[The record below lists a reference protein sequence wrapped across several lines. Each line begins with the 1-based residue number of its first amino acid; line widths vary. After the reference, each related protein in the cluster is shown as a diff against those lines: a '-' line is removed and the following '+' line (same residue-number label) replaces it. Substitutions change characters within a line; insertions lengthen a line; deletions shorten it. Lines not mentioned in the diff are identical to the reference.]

1 MKQRCSFLFLI
12 AVLASSLAAVR
23 SADESLADLIA
34 ADGQFSTLQMLASA
48 VGLRD
53 MLAAEGP
60 MTLFAPVDEA
70 FAELPGF
77 VLAWLQ
83 DNPAALGELL
93 LLHVVEGAW
102 ASADLAARE
111 RVGALDISAGE
122 AGLMVNDASVVAADM
137 RAGNGL
143 LHAIDRVLLPQ
154 QELEVVVP
162 AFMEGSI
169 VSAGSS
175 TVFLL
180 SAAIAA
186 RFHHEGYRGGN
197 VTVYSIGTGAGF
209 ERFCGEGITDI
220 ANASRPIK
228 DSERENC
235 QAIGRDVFPLRVSMD
250 VLVVI
255 INSDNGFVDNLT
267 REQLAR
273 LFSTADT
280 WQDVNPDWPAAPIER
295 FIPGTDSG
303 TFEYFVEEFF
313 DKDQAPILDAARTS
327 LSKDNNLLLRAVAN
341 SPNAVGFLGYAFYAA
356 NRHRL
361 NAVPLEGVV
370 PQGSSVHDGSYPLS
384 RPLYL
389 YTAPEVIAQRP
400 QVGEFLSYYL
410 TVVNEEVAAVGYF
423 AMNAH
428 ELNRSRLLL
437 KAAGAS

>member
-1 MKQRCSFLFLI
+1 MKQRCRLLFLI

-48 VGLRD
+48 VGLLD

-111 RVGALDISAGE
+111 RVGALDISASE

-137 RAGNGL
+137 LAGNGL
-143 LHAIDRVLLPQ
+143 LHAIDRVLLPE

-180 SAAIAA
+180 SAAI
-186 RFHHEGYRGGN
+186 
-197 VTVYSIGTGAGF
+197 
-209 ERFCGEGITDI
+209 
-220 ANASRPIK
+220 
-228 DSERENC
+228 
-235 QAIGRDVFPLRVSMD
+235 GRALPS
-250 VLVVI
+250 
-255 INSDNGFVDNLT
+255 
-267 REQLAR
+267 
-273 LFSTADT
+273 
-280 WQDVNPDWPAAPIER
+280 
-295 FIPGTDSG
+295 
-303 TFEYFVEEFF
+303 
-313 DKDQAPILDAARTS
+313 
-327 LSKDNNLLLRAVAN
+327 
-341 SPNAVGFLGYAFYAA
+341 
-356 NRHRL
+356 
-361 NAVPLEGVV
+361 
-370 PQGSSVHDGSYPLS
+370 
-384 RPLYL
+384 
-389 YTAPEVIAQRP
+389 
-400 QVGEFLSYYL
+400 
-410 TVVNEEVAAVGYF
+410 
-423 AMNAH
+423 
-428 ELNRSRLLL
+428 
-437 KAAGAS
+437 